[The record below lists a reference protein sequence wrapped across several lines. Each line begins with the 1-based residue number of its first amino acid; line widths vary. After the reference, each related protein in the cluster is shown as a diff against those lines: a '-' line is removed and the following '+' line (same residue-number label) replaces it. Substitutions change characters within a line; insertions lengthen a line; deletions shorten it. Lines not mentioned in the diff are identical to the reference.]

1 MSEEAAPSSLEDRIQ
16 HLEEQNDAFKRSGLL
31 LVILVVVMGATMIYQ
46 SRAQTASVQTDGL
59 IISNAGKPR
68 GAITAMPTGHLGM
81 LFFNREGQ
89 LPQNVQFASIPYLD
103 GFAIYD
109 RSGKP
114 RILIGM
120 DDKDNPILAVVGPD
134 GKTLF
139 SAVKRAEESAPPTQ
153 PAASPTP
160 ATTATPQP

>member
-1 MSEEAAPSSLEDRIQ
+1 MSEATPSIEDRIQ
-16 HLEEQNDAFKRSGLL
+16 FLEEQNDAFKRSGML
-31 LVILVVVMGATMIYQ
+31 LVILVIVMGATMIYQ
-46 SRAQTASVQTDGL
+46 SRTQSTSLQTDGV

-68 GAITAMPTGHLGM
+68 GAITAMPSGHLGM
-81 LFFNREGQ
+81 LFYNREGN
-89 LPQNVQFASIPYLD
+89 LPPNVQFASIPYLD

-109 RSGKP
+109 RNGKP
-114 RILIGM
+114 RILVGM

-139 SAVKRAEESAPPTQ
+139 SAVPRAEPTEGVSPSQ